1 MRFVLQYGEVRPL
14 SSSSSGAGETIAPE
28 RVSNTTRQRREPVQV
43 RSRET
48 VGRILEAAAELIE
61 AEGLDAVTTR
71 AITERAGVSAPSLY
85 RFFADRE
92 EIFDR
97 LLSAQLAELDRHAEA
112 TEATWEI
119 ASIRDFVSRELELH
133 VAYYEKHPSF
143 VRLWFGGRISP
154 TVVAEV
160 HRRNRA
166 LALRARSTLAAFGL
180 VDPSVSESAFVLLV
194 ELGDRVLDLAFRDRP
209 HADNE
214 VIEHGRDALCSYVE
228 RISNPSA

>member
-1 MRFVLQYGEVRPL
+1 VTV
-14 SSSSSGAGETIAPE
+14 TI
-28 RVSNTTRQRREPVQV
+28 RQRREPVQA

-61 AEGLDAVTTR
+61 ADGPDAVTTR
-71 AITERAGVSAPSLY
+71 AIAERAGVSAASLY
-85 RFFADRE
+85 RFFADRD

-97 LLSAQLAELDRHAEA
+97 LLSTQLAELDRHVEAAEA
-112 TEATWEI
+112 TWKI
-119 ASIRDFVSRELELH
+119 ASLRDFVSHELDLH
-133 VAYYEKHPSF
+133 LAYYEKHPSF

-160 HRRNRA
+160 HRRNRT
-166 LALRARSTLAAFGL
+166 LALRARLTLAASGL
-180 VDPSVSESAFVLLV
+180 VDPSVSDSAFVLLV

-214 VIEHGRDALCSYVE
+214 VIKHGRDALCSYLE
-228 RISNPSA
+228 RISTASA

>member
-1 MRFVLQYGEVRPL
+1 MAAKRVTN
-14 SSSSSGAGETIAPE
+14 TI
-28 RVSNTTRQRREPVQV
+28 RQRREPVQA

-71 AITERAGVSAPSLY
+71 AIAERAGVSAPSLY
-85 RFFADRE
+85 RFFADRD

-97 LLSAQLAELDRHAEA
+97 LLSTQLAELDRRAEA
-112 TEATWEI
+112 AEATWEI
-119 ASIRDFVSRELELH
+119 ASARDFVSRELDLH
-133 VAYYEKHPSF
+133 LAYYEKHPSF

-160 HRRNRA
+160 HRRNRT
-166 LALRARSTLAAFGL
+166 LALRARSTLAAAGL

-194 ELGDRVLDLAFRDRP
+194 ELGDRALELAFRNRR
-209 HADNE
+209 HADRE
-214 VIEHGRDALCSYVE
+214 VIAHGRDALCSYLE
-228 RISNPSA
+228 SIPTPSA